1 MRASKRESEN
11 DKGYKKESTNDKA
24 NINNSINELDIS
36 LQSPAQ
42 TASAK

>member
-1 MRASKRESEN
+1 MRASKREEN